1 MSNSRSEIDGVAAA
15 ERREL
20 ARHFIELVGLAA
32 FSDHFPHELSGGMQ
46 QRVGIARALVRKPIL
61 IFMDEPF
68 GALDAQTR
76 EQLQEDFLKIWSQT
90 AATVI
95 FVTHSIDEAL
105 LLSDRIFVF
114 DTAPGRHPD
123 HCQFAGRSRT
133 RSMATYTSIRPSR
146 PAARNCDR
154 CSGAANHE
162 RPTSPPRTSVPAP
175 KATSAQRMRALLL
188 SPNAIRTVSVV
199 VFFIIWEYFGRHMDP
214 IFMAPPSAI
223 FRATGELIMSG
234 ALQKGLV
241 QSLWPFAV
249 GMALTVIIGIALGI
263 AIAQWKT
270 VEYILDP
277 FINALYAIPR
287 IALVPLIIL
296 WAGLEFAG
304 KVTILVSVAV
314 FPIIVNTYSGIR
326 DVRGSMLEI
335 GRAYGATEF
344 ADLFQDHPAR
354 RAAVHHGRRAAIR
367 SVSPSSASSWPS
379 SSPPSAGSAA

>member
-1 MSNSRSEIDGVAAA
+1 MSA
-15 ERREL
+15 
-20 ARHFIELVGLAA
+20 
-32 FSDHFPHELSGGMQ
+32 
-46 QRVGIARALVRKPIL
+46 
-61 IFMDEPF
+61 
-68 GALDAQTR
+68 
-76 EQLQEDFLKIWSQT
+76 SQT
-90 AATVI
+90 
-95 FVTHSIDEAL
+95 
-105 LLSDRIFVF
+105 
-114 DTAPGRHPD
+114 
-123 HCQFAGRSRT
+123 
-133 RSMATYTSIRPSR
+133 
-146 PAARNCDR
+146 
-154 CSGAANHE
+154 
-162 RPTSPPRTSVPAP
+162 PRTSVPAP
-175 KATSAQRMRALLL
+175 KATAAQRVRALLL

-199 VFFIIWEYFGRHMDP
+199 AFFIFWEYFGRRMDP

-234 ALQKGLV
+234 ALKKALIE
-241 QSLWPFAV
+241 SLWPFSV

-335 GRAYGATEF
+335 GRAYGATETQIFFKIILPAALPFIMAGVRLSVGLAIIGIIVAEFFTAISGLGGMIVEYANVF
-344 ADLFQDHPAR
+344 ATAKLFVPIIVIALVGVVLTEFIQWLER
-354 RAAVHHGRRAAIR
+354 RLSRWRTLER
-367 SVSPSSASSWPS
+367 ERF
-379 SSPPSAGSAA
+379 